1 MPNTDPPE
9 PLPPPKVLFETD
21 PTITGYKLRGISL
34 TIPGGGIAI
43 ALFRRTL
50 LFPESP
56 GAHKQTWFIVSEL
69 VLYPPIGI
77 PEVLHTCVGWL
88 NTYDPNLKDALGPL
102 QDALGKL
109 PESAPP
115 PNAPQGTHLN

>member
-1 MPNTDPPE
+1 MPNQPE
-9 PLPPPKVLFETD
+9 PPPLFETD
-21 PTITGYKLRGISL
+21 PTITGYKLRGIAL

-43 ALFRRTL
+43 ALYRRTL
-50 LFPESP
+50 LIPEKP
-56 GAHKQTWFIVSEL
+56 GGEHKQAWFIVSEL

-88 NTYDPNLKDALGPL
+88 STYDPNLKDALGPL

-109 PESAPP
+109 HEVAPP
-115 PNAPQGTHLN
+115 ANAPQGGHLN